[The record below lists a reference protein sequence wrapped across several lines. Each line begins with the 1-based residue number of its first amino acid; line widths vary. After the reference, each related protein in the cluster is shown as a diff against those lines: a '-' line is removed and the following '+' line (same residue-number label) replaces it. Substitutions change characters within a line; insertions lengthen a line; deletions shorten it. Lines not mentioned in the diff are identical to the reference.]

1 MFNSLSVNPKKWS
14 NTLKQFVGNL
24 WYWRLISMDV
34 CKAAMRGK
42 EHARL
47 S

>member
-14 NTLKQFVGNL
+14 NTLKQFVDNL
-24 WYWRLISMDV
+24 WYWRLISMVV